1 MCGIAGYIGS
11 KKLEQASIENT
22 LKKLN
27 CRGPEGNSEEKLFLS
42 KNNVNLMFTR
52 LAIIDVN
59 ERSMQPMKFRDF
71 IIVLNGEIYNY
82 KELKKS
88 IEINHGFQNWSTA
101 GDIEVALRYL
111 VLNGIEGAK
120 DFDGMFAFVLIDT
133 KNEIAYF
140 GRDFFGEKPLYLLQQ
155 NNEIYFGSEPKA
167 IFSLVDQKPRINHDH
182 VMNFVVNGYK
192 YLFKT
197 SEDFFYALSRV
208 EPGTIRKFNLSQ
220 NLSNETIKFSSL
232 AQINTKSNVNK
243 SRSDILLKVRKLVIE
258 SVGRKLESDVP
269 LAICLSGGVDSALI
283 AAIAKNDFGVS
294 LNAYTL
300 VSTDTRYSEEESS
313 TLVTKYLGLNHTLV
327 KINKNNFLTRMNE
340 IISYHESPISTS
352 SYYVQN
358 FLMNKIKSDGFK
370 VSLMGTG
377 ADEIFT
383 GYYDHHLL
391 YLATIEK
398 SAPEV
403 FKDSLSNWNSKIK
416 HLIRNS
422 TYRNPNL
429 YISNPDYRDHVYEG
443 SQLMSKLLIS
453 HQPKKFSEEFYSK
466 SLMKNRMF
474 NELFHEVI
482 PVILHEDDRNSMM
495 FSIENRSPY
504 LSFNLFS
511 EVLSIEDKHFI
522 NKGLTKSLLRE
533 SFDGY
538 LPREILYSAKKIGFN
553 ASVSELCDLEST
565 EFKQFLDEE
574 SVFWDLF
581 HKDKVLEFFNNMGS
595 ADLFNKAAFN
605 LISSKI
611 FCDIFG

>member
-11 KKLEQASIENT
+11 KKLEQITIQNT
-22 LKKLN
+22 LNTLN
-27 CRGPEGNSEEKLFLS
+27 CRGPEGNSEVKLALS
-42 KNNVNLMFTR
+42 KNKVNLMFSR

-59 ERSMQPMKFRDF
+59 ERSMQPMKFRGF
-71 IIVLNGEIYNY
+71 TIVLNGEIYNY

-88 IEINHGFQNWSTA
+88 IEMNHGSQDWSTE

-111 VLNGIEGAK
+111 VLNGVKSAK
-120 DFDGMFAFVLIDT
+120 DFDGMFAFVLIDI

-155 NNEIYFGSEPKA
+155 NNDIYFGSEPKA
-167 IFSLVDQKPRINHDH
+167 IFSLIEQKPRINYNH

-192 YLFKT
+192 YLFKS
-197 SEDFFYALSRV
+197 SEDFFHDLSRV
-208 EPGTIRKFNLSQ
+208 EPGTIKKFELGRNSI
-220 NLSNETIKFSSL
+220 NKTINFSSL
-232 AQINTKSNVNK
+232 DLINLKRETNK
-243 SRSDILLKVRKLVIE
+243 SRSDILLKVRELVVQ

-313 TLVTKYLGLNHTLV
+313 TLVAKYLGLNHKLV
-327 KINKNNFLTRMNE
+327 KIDKDNFLTRMHK
-340 IISYHESPISTS
+340 IISYHESPISTI

-358 FLMNKIKSDGFK
+358 FLMNNIKTDGFK

-391 YLATIEK
+391 YLATVK
-398 SAPEV
+398 QAAPEV
-403 FKDSLSNWNSKIK
+403 FTDSLSNWNIK
-416 HLIRNS
+416 VKDLIRNS
-422 TYRNPNL
+422 VYRNPDL
-429 YISNPDYRDHVYEG
+429 YISNPDYRNHIYEG
-443 SQLMSKLLIS
+443 SKLMSKLLIS
-453 HQPKKFSEEFYSK
+453 QQSKKFSEKSYSK
-466 SLMKNRMF
+466 SLMKNRML
-474 NELFHEVI
+474 NELFHEVV

-504 LSFNLFS
+504 LSFELLS

-522 NKGLTKSLLRE
+522 NNGLTKSLLRE

-538 LPREILYSAKKIGFN
+538 LPKEILYSAKKIGFN
-553 ASVSELCDLEST
+553 ASISELCDFESN
-565 EFKQFLDEE
+565 EFKQFLDQK

-581 HKDKVLEFFNNMGS
+581 HKDKVLEFFNNIG
-595 ADLFNKAAFN
+595 AEDLYNKAAFN
-605 LISSKI
+605 LISAKL

>member
-11 KKLEQASIENT
+11 KKLEQVTIETT
-22 LKKLN
+22 LNKLN
-27 CRGPEGNSEEKLFLS
+27 CRGPEGNSEVKLFLS

-71 IIVLNGEIYNY
+71 TIVLNGEIYNY

-88 IEINHGFQNWSTA
+88 IEINHGPQDWSTE

-111 VLNGIEGAK
+111 VLNGVEGAK
-120 DFDGMFAFVLIDT
+120 DFDGMFAFALIDI

-155 NNEIYFGSEPKA
+155 NNDIYFGSEPKA
-167 IFSLVDQKPRINHDH
+167 IFSLIEQKPRVNDNH

-192 YLFKT
+192 YLFKS
-197 SEDFFYALSRV
+197 SEDFFHDLSRV
-208 EPGTIRKFNLSQ
+208 EPGTIKKFELGQ
-220 NLSNETIKFSSL
+220 NSIDKTINFSSL
-232 AQINTKSNVNK
+232 DQINLKSNTNK
-243 SRSDILLKVRKLVIE
+243 SRSDILLKVRKLVVE

-313 TLVTKYLGLNHTLV
+313 SLVAKYLGLNHTLV
-327 KINKNNFLTRMNE
+327 KSDKNNFLTRMHK

-391 YLATIEK
+391 YLATVEK
-398 SAPEV
+398 FAPEV
-403 FKDSLSNWNSKIK
+403 FTDSLSNWNSKIK

-422 TYRNPNL
+422 AYRNPNL

-443 SQLMSKLLIS
+443 SKLMSKLLIS

-466 SLMKNRMF
+466 SLLKNRML

-504 LSFNLFS
+504 LSFGLFS

-522 NKGLTKSLLRE
+522 NNGLTKSLLRE

-538 LPREILYSAKKIGFN
+538 LPNEILYSAKKIGFN
-553 ASVSELCDLEST
+553 ASVSELCDLESI
-565 EFKQFLDEE
+565 EFKQFLDEK

-581 HKDKVLEFFNNMGS
+581 HKDKVIEFFNNMGS
-595 ADLFNKAAFN
+595 EDLFNKAAFN
-605 LISSKI
+605 LISAKI

>member
-11 KKLEQASIENT
+11 KKLEQVTIENT

-42 KNNVNLMFTR
+42 KNKVNLMFTR

-71 IIVLNGEIYNY
+71 TIVLNGEIYNY

-88 IEINHGFQNWSTA
+88 IEINHGSQNWSTA

-155 NNEIYFGSEPKA
+155 NNDIYFGSEPKA
-167 IFSLVDQKPRINHDH
+167 IFSLIDQKPRINNDH
-182 VMNFVVNGYK
+182 ITNFVVNGYK
-192 YLFKT
+192 YLFKST
-197 SEDFFYALSRV
+197 EDFFHDLRRV
-208 EPGTIRKFNLSQ
+208 EPGTIIKLELRQ
-220 NLSNETIKFSSL
+220 NLSNEIIKFSSL

-243 SRSDILLKVRKLVIE
+243 SRSDILLKVRKLVVE

-313 TLVTKYLGLNHTLV
+313 TLVAKYLGLNHTLV

-398 SAPEV
+398 LAPEV

-466 SLMKNRMF
+466 SLMKNRML

-522 NKGLTKSLLRE
+522 NNGLTKSLLRE

-538 LPREILYSAKKIGFN
+538 LPGEILYSAKKIGFN

-565 EFKQFLDEE
+565 EFKQFLDDE

-581 HKDKVLEFFNNMGS
+581 HKDKVLEFFNNMGPE
-595 ADLFNKAAFN
+595 DLFNKAAFN

>member
-88 IEINHGFQNWSTA
+88 IESTHGSQNWSTA

-232 AQINTKSNVNK
+232 AHINTKSNINK
-243 SRSDILLKVRKLVIE
+243 SRSDIILKVRKLVVE

-269 LAICLSGGVDSALI
+269 LAICLSGGVDSSLI

-416 HLIRNS
+416 YLIRNA

-453 HQPKKFSEEFYSK
+453 HHPKKFSEEFYSK
-466 SLMKNRMF
+466 SLMKNRML

-553 ASVSELCDLEST
+553 ASVLELCDLEST
-565 EFKQFLDEE
+565 EFKQFLDDD

-595 ADLFNKAAFN
+595 EDLFNKAAFN

-611 FCDIFG
+611 FCDIFE

>member
-11 KKLEQASIENT
+11 KKLEQVTIENT
-22 LKKLN
+22 LNKLN
-27 CRGPEGNSEEKLFLS
+27 CRGPEGNSEEKLFLA
-42 KNNVNLMFTR
+42 KNNVNLIFTR

-71 IIVLNGEIYNY
+71 TIVLNGEIYNY
-82 KELKKS
+82 KELRKS
-88 IEINHGFQNWSTA
+88 IEINHGPQNWSTA

-111 VLNGIEGAK
+111 VLNGIGGAK

-155 NNEIYFGSEPKA
+155 NNDIYFGSEPKA
-167 IFSLVDQKPRINHDH
+167 IFSLIDQKPRINDNH
-182 VMNFVVNGYK
+182 VINFVVNGYK
-192 YLFKT
+192 YLFKS
-197 SEDFFYALSRV
+197 SEDFFHDLSRV
-208 EPGTIRKFNLSQ
+208 EPGTIRKFELRQ
-220 NLSNETIKFSSL
+220 NLSNETIKFSPM
-232 AQINTKSNVNK
+232 AQINTKSNINK
-243 SRSDILLKVRKLVIE
+243 SRSDILLKVRELVVE

-269 LAICLSGGVDSALI
+269 LAICLSGGIDSGLI

-300 VSTDTRYSEEESS
+300 VSTDSRYSEEESS
-313 TLVTKYLGLNHTLV
+313 TLVAKHLGLNHTLV
-327 KINKNNFLTRMNE
+327 QIDKNNFLNRMHKM
-340 IISYHESPISTS
+340 ISYHESPISTS

-370 VSLMGTG
+370 VALMGTG

-391 YLATIEK
+391 YLATVEK
-398 SAPEV
+398 LAPEV
-403 FKDSLSNWNSKIK
+403 YVNSLINWNDKIK
-416 HLIRNS
+416 HLIRNA
-422 TYRNPNL
+422 TYKDPSM
-429 YISNPDYRDHVYEG
+429 YISDPNYRDHIYEG
-443 SQLMSKLLIS
+443 SKLMSKLLIRQ
-453 HQPKKFSEEFYSK
+453 QPKRFSEEFYSK
-466 SLMKNRMF
+466 SLMKNRML
-474 NELFHEVI
+474 NELFHEVV

-504 LSFNLFS
+504 LSLELLT

-522 NKGLTKSLLRE
+522 NNGLTKSLLRE

-538 LPREILYSAKKIGFN
+538 LPKEILYSAQKIGFN
-553 ASVSELCDLEST
+553 ASVLELCDLKSK
-565 EFKQFLDEE
+565 EFIQFLDEK
-574 SVFWDLF
+574 SVFWDIF
-581 HKDKVLEFFNNMGS
+581 YKDKVLDFFNNMGS
-595 ADLFNKAAFN
+595 EDFFNKAAFN

>member
-1 MCGIAGYIGS
+1 MCGIAGYIGNNT
-11 KKLEQASIENT
+11 IEPVIIQNT
-22 LKKLN
+22 LSNLN
-27 CRGPEGNSEEKLFLS
+27 CRGPEGSSDKKISLSEC
-42 KNNVNLMFTR
+42 NVNLMFTR

-59 ERSMQPMKFRDF
+59 DRSMQPIKFRDF
-71 IIVLNGEIYNY
+71 TIILNGEIYNY
-82 KELKKS
+82 KDLKSS
-88 IEINHGFQNWSTA
+88 IEIKHGTQNWSTA
-101 GDIEVALRYL
+101 GDVEVALRYL
-111 VLNGIEGAK
+111 VLNGIESAK
-120 DFDGMFAFVLIDT
+120 DFDGMFAFVLIDS

-167 IFSLVDQKPRINHDH
+167 IFTLVERKPRINENH
-182 VMNFVVNGYK
+182 VSNFVVNGYK

-197 SEDFFYALSRV
+197 NEDFFHDLIRV
-208 EPGTIRKFNLSQ
+208 EPGTIRKFELRQ
-220 NLSNETIKFSSL
+220 NFSSKTISFL
-232 AQINTKSNVNK
+232 SLDQIDAKSNTGK
-243 SRSDILLKVRKLVIE
+243 SRSDILSKVRKLVVE
-258 SVGRKLESDVP
+258 SVGKKLESDVP

-300 VSTDTRYSEEESS
+300 VSKDARYSEEESS
-313 TLVTKYLGLNHTLV
+313 SLVAKYLGLNHTLV
-327 KINKNNFLTRMNE
+327 KIDKDDFLNRMHE

-358 FLMNKIKSDGFK
+358 FLMNKIRSDGFK

-391 YLATIEK
+391 YLATVEK
-398 SAPEV
+398 LAPEV
-403 FKDSLSNWNSKIK
+403 FINSLSNWNSKIK
-416 HLIRNS
+416 HLVRSS
-422 TYRNPNL
+422 TFRNPNL
-429 YISNPDYRDHVYEG
+429 YILDPNYRDHIYEG
-443 SQLMSKLLIS
+443 SKLMSKLLIS
-453 HQPKKFSEEFYSK
+453 NQPKKFSEEFYSK
-466 SLMKNRMF
+466 SLMKNRMM

-504 LSFNLFS
+504 LSFKLLS
-511 EVLSIEDKHFI
+511 EVVSIEDKHFI
-522 NKGLTKSLLRE
+522 DNGLTKSLLRE

-538 LPREILYSAKKIGFN
+538 LPKEILYSAKKIGFN
-553 ASVSELCDLEST
+553 ASVLELCDLKSS
-565 EFKQFLDEE
+565 EFKEFLDEK

-595 ADLFNKAAFN
+595 EDFFNKTAFN